1 MEKDLI
7 VIGGG
12 PGGYVAAIRAAQL
25 GAKVVLIEEEKLGGT
40 CLNRGC
46 IPTKALFK
54 NAQVINTIKSVDE
67 FGINTGDFSFD
78 MKRAQ
83 ERKKDIVGQLRGGIC
98 QLLKAN
104 GVEYMQGRGRLIDG
118 CSVEVVS
125 TVGDKETLDAKNILI
140 ATGSLPSM
148 LPIPG
153 MELPGVMT
161 SNEVLEL
168 DRVPKSMVIIGGGVV
183 GIEFA
188 GIFHSFGTK
197 VTVLEYL
204 PRILPMM
211 DEEIVKRFTMLFKR
225 RGIKIETGIEVKEV
239 CRGEEGLVVK
249 ALGKK
254 GEAEY
259 WGETVLVSAGRSI
272 NIDGLNLDEAGV
284 KYNRKGILVDDKYRT
299 SLPSVYAIGDV
310 IGGQMLAHV
319 ASEEGIAAV
328 ENMLGNNGSINGS
341 INHDAVPSCVFSFP
355 EIAAVGL
362 TEQEAKKKNIPYLVS
377 KFPFGANGK
386 ALTMGESDGL
396 VKVLAQDTGKII
408 GVHILGPHASD
419 LIHEA
424 ALAVENGLTANDIGK
439 TVHAHPTLGEAFLE
453 AALGIKNKAIHL
465 APPKVK

>member
-25 GAKVVLIEEEKLGGT
+25 GAKVVLIDEDKLGGT

-46 IPTKALFK
+46 IPTKAFFK
-54 NAQVINTIKSVDE
+54 NAQVINTINSAEE
-67 FGINTGDFSFD
+67 FGISTGDFSFD
-78 MKRAQ
+78 MKMVQ
-83 ERKKDIVGQLRGGIC
+83 ERKEDIVERLRGGIQ

-104 GVEYMQGRGRLIDG
+104 GVECVQGRGRLIDSR
-118 CSVEVVS
+118 SVEVVS
-125 TVGDKETLDAKNILI
+125 SLGNKETLDAKNILI
-140 ATGSLPSM
+140 ATGSLPTM

-153 MELPGVMT
+153 MELPKVMT

-168 DRVPKSMVIIGGGVV
+168 DRIPKSMVIIGGGVV

-188 GIFHSFGTK
+188 GIFHSFGTE

-204 PRILPMM
+204 PHILPTM
-211 DEEIVKRFTMLFKR
+211 DEEIVRRLTMLLKR
-225 RGIKIETGIEVKEV
+225 RGIKIETSIEVKEV
-239 CRGEEGLVVK
+239 CRRGEEGLVVK

-254 GEAEY
+254 GEAELL
-259 WGETVLVSAGRSI
+259 GETVLVSAGRTI
-272 NIDGLNLDEAGV
+272 NIDGLNLYETGI
-284 KYNRKGILVDDKYRT
+284 KYDRKGIIVDEKFRT

-328 ENMLGNNGSINGS
+328 ENMLG
-341 INHDAVPSCVFSFP
+341 HDAGINYDDVPSCVFSFP

-362 TEQEAKKKNIPYLVS
+362 TEQEAKKRNIPYLVS

-396 VKVLAQDTGKII
+396 VKVIGEKDTGKII
-408 GVHILGPHASD
+408 GAHILGPHASD

-453 AALGIKNKAIHL
+453 AALGIDNKAIHL